1 MVNIIRKIFGGTEPE
16 GRKPLR
22 MSAIEDYIKK
32 EYQGYDLKLEQ
43 EVKLPEFVRLRQA
56 EMGDGL
62 NCSVTSITACVN
74 YLTRG
79 KASPREIYEYVMK
92 VARFFLYTPKLWGT
106 LSFTIGPI
114 YHFVL
119 RHYGIKR
126 HIGTRLFKGFGY
138 SSGTIISRINSG
150 IPVMINMFRDG
161 RRYYHNHTVT
171 VTGYRIYSDGRH
183 RRVFLILND
192 NWAHE
197 ETLLD
202 YNKLWIISSAN
213 F

>member
-1 MVNIIRKIFGGTEPE
+1 MVNIIRKFFGGTEPE
-16 GRKPLR
+16 GRKPLKL
-22 MSAIEDYIKK
+22 SSIDEYVSK
-32 EYQGYDLKLEQ
+32 EYDASECELEQ
-43 EVKLPEFVRLRQA
+43 EVKLPGFKGLRQA

-62 NCSVTSITACVN
+62 NCSLTSIAACVN
-74 YLTRG
+74 YLTGGRHDA
-79 KASPREIYEYVMK
+79 KAIYGYVMK
-92 VARFFLYTPKLWGT
+92 VARFFLYTPKLFGT
-106 LSFTIGPI
+106 LSFTIAPI
-114 YHFVL
+114 YYIVL

-126 HIGTRLFKGFGY
+126 HVGTRLLKGLGY
-138 SSGTIISRINSG
+138 SSGTIISRINAG
-150 IPVMINMFRDG
+150 VPVMINMFRDG

-171 VTGYRIYSDGRH
+171 VTGYRTYFDGRK

-192 NWAHE
+192 NWSYE